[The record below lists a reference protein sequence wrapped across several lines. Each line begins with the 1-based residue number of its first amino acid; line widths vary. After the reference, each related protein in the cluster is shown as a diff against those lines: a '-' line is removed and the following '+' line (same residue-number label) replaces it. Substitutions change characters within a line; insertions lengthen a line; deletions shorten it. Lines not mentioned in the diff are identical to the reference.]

1 MKPFYYLCDFPER
14 KNVGKNFVTEC
25 PKCGK
30 KHLYIS
36 KETGAFHCFYGGCD
50 FKGKLKDFWEECTN
64 YDSASAGIGNGK
76 FADGTSGNYSTACK
90 RLHSIRRE
98 GKAGSGSTTSEVPMI
113 PEDYKKLPPEVF
125 SKIKPLTND
134 SETTDQDQL
143 TARRYLADQGISL
156 KTAIEARIGCLTHR
170 CFGKD
175 EDNKNPGAMHHCVA
189 YVNYLNG
196 QPVNAKYRSCDPS
209 TGRSTDEREITGMEK
224 ATAYTKLWSQDS
236 PTAPCPPYHID
247 CINPLKVSEATIPR
261 LIITEGEKDVLTLNE
276 AGYPYAVSVP
286 NGASSDLSKSFEAFE
301 PWMDQV
307 RDIVICG
314 DTDLPGRTLV
324 KHLIDYFG
332 ARCLLTEL
340 PGDCKDISDVLVTY
354 GIEIVREIIE
364 SARPQHTADIVTVS
378 ERANGILNVLHGEY
392 DHGYDVGY
400 GPLTD
405 HVFHPT
411 DQGGLIIETGMP
423 NSGKTD
429 FLNDLTCRLMA
440 KTGRYV
446 CYLSFEVPDK
456 DKHIAHLVQLML
468 GKVNTVNYTQEQLKP
483 IVSFLNSHMVH
494 LDLHEVSPTPDN
506 IIARADI
513 VRRSLPLKYL
523 IIDPYLF
530 MEVETNRYNT
540 ETQAIKAMLTQMQ
553 TWGRIHNIWV
563 IIVAHPRSLKKQNG
577 KNELENIDMYTIS
590 GSANWANLADFIF
603 SISRIKRQDGNYTR
617 LGMLKVRDQ
626 DLCQTGSVLYVRQ
639 ACGRYDERE
648 SEEQVVSE
656 AQGKVMGKD
665 HLPWV
670 SLIEN

>member
-617 LGMLKVRDQ
+617 LDMLKVRDQ

>member
-14 KNVGKNFVTEC
+14 KNAGKNFVTEC

-50 FKGKLKDFWEECTN
+50 FKGKLKDFWEERNN
-64 YDSASAGIGNGK
+64 YDPASAGIGSGK
-76 FADGTSGNYSTACK
+76 FADATSGNYNTACK
-90 RLHSIRRE
+90 RLYSTRQE
-98 GKAGSGSTTSEVPMI
+98 GKAGSGNTTSEVPMI

-134 SETTDQDQL
+134 PETTDQDQL

-175 EDNKNPGAMHHCVA
+175 EDSKSTGTMHHCVA

-209 TGRSTDEREITGMEK
+209 TARSTDEREATGMNK
-224 ATAYTKLWSQDS
+224 AAGYTKFWSQDS
-236 PTAPCPPYHID
+236 PTTPCPPYHID

-276 AGYPYAVSVP
+276 AGYPYAISVP
-286 NGASSDLSKSFEAFE
+286 NGAASDLSKSFEAFE
-301 PWMDQV
+301 PWIDQV

-324 KHLIDYFG
+324 KHLSDHFG
-332 ARCLLTEL
+332 ARCLLTTL
-340 PGDCKDISDVLVTY
+340 PGDCKDISDVLATY
-354 GIEIVREIIE
+354 GIEVVCEIIE

-411 DQGGLIIETGMP
+411 DQGGLIIETGVP

-440 KTGRYV
+440 KAGRHV
-446 CYLSFEVPDK
+446 CYLSFEVPNK

-483 IVSFLNSHMVH
+483 IVSFLDSHMVH

-506 IIARADI
+506 IIARADM
-513 VRRSLPLKYL
+513 VRRTLPLKYL

-530 MEVETNRYNT
+530 MEVETNRYST

-553 TWGRIHNIWV
+553 AWGRTNNIWV
-563 IIVAHPRSLKKQNG
+563 IIVAHPRKLTKLNG
-577 KNELENIDMYTIS
+577 KNELEEIDMYTIA

-603 SISRIKRQDGNYTR
+603 SISRINRQDGNYTR
-617 LGMLKVRDQ
+617 LDMLKVRDQ

-639 ACGRYDERE
+639 VCGRYDERE
-648 SEEQVVSE
+648 SEEQVIAE
-656 AQGKVMGKD
+656 AQGKVMSKD
-665 HLPWV
+665 HSPWI
-670 SLIEN
+670 SLIGS

>member
-14 KNVGKNFVTEC
+14 KNAGKNFVTEC

-36 KETGAFHCFYGGCD
+36 KTTGAFHCFSSGCD
-50 FKGKLKDFWEECTN
+50 FKGKLKDFWEERPSYNSSFTGTAGDKFMGTN
-64 YDSASAGIGNGK
+64 YPTHNIHQERESGNGNGK
-76 FADGTSGNYSTACK
+76 
-90 RLHSIRRE
+90 
-98 GKAGSGSTTSEVPMI
+98 TTSEVPMI
-113 PEDYKKLPPEVF
+113 PEDYKKLPPEAF
-125 SKIKPLTND
+125 SKIKPLTD
-134 SETTDQDQL
+134 DPETKDQDQL
-143 TARRYLADQGISL
+143 AARRYLTDQGISL

-170 CFGKD
+170 CYGKD
-175 EDNKNPGAMHHCVA
+175 KDNKSTGTMYHCVA
-189 YVNYLNG
+189 YVNFLNG
-196 QPVNAKYRSCDPS
+196 QPVNVKYRSCDPS
-209 TGRSTDEREITGMEK
+209 TVKATDEGETTGREK
-224 ATAYTKLWSQDS
+224 AAGYTKFWSQDS
-236 PTAPCPPYHID
+236 PTTPCPPYHID
-247 CINPLKVSEATIPR
+247 CINPLKVAEETVPR
-261 LIITEGEKDVLTLNE
+261 LIITEGEKDVLTLKE
-276 AGYPYAVSVP
+276 AGYHYIISVP
-286 NGASSDLSKSFEAFE
+286 NGAASDLSKSFEAFE
-301 PWMDQV
+301 HWIDQV

-314 DTDLPGRTLV
+314 DVDLPGRTLV
-324 KHLIDYFG
+324 KHLTNYFG
-332 ARCLLTEL
+332 ERCLLTTL
-340 PGDCKDISDVLVTY
+340 PGDCKDISDVLATY
-354 GIEIVREIIE
+354 GIEVVHEIIE

-378 ERANGILNVLHGEY
+378 ERANGILNVLHGDY

-411 DQGGLIIETGMP
+411 DQGGLIIGTGVP

-483 IVSFLNSHMVH
+483 IVSFLDSHMVH
-494 LDLHEVSPTPDN
+494 LDLHEVSPTPNN
-506 IIARADI
+506 IIARADM
-513 VRRSLPLKYL
+513 VRRTLPLKYL

-553 TWGRIHNIWV
+553 AWGRTNNIWV
-563 IIVAHPRSLKKQNG
+563 IIVAHPRKLTKLNG
-577 KNELENIDMYTIS
+577 KNELEEIDMYTIA

-603 SISRIKRQDGNYTR
+603 SISRINRQDSNYTR
-617 LGMLKVRDQ
+617 LDMLKVRDQ

-648 SEEQVVSE
+648 SEEQVIAE